1 MNLSGVDVVDEPTT
15 PIYDPENLEKCLAF
29 AGKFRAVQLNALLK
43 SWVGVSGAH
52 FSWATST
59 YPKQF

>member
-29 AGKFRAVQLNALLK
+29 AGMFRLYSSMLNWSLGRGGTNEL
-43 SWVGVSGAH
+43 GIGI
-52 FSWATST
+52 FSTLS
-59 YPKQF
+59 FG

>member
-29 AGKFRAVQLNALLK
+29 AGKFRAVQRNALCK
-43 SWVGVSGAH
+43 S
-52 FSWATST
+52 
-59 YPKQF
+59 

>member
-29 AGKFRAVQLNALLK
+29 AGKLRLHNKKLRLIE
-43 SWVGVSGAH
+43 
-52 FSWATST
+52 
-59 YPKQF
+59 P